1 MDFNSILSEMT
12 KGDNMKNMM
21 NLVGNMLNKNEDQ
34 DLGGMMNM
42 LGPMMSQ
49 LTGGNKGGDNLI
61 NMMVKYNFIF
71 QGGGQPIKQKLNN
84 DCKLKD
90 ILNDMIEE
98 DDSIT
103 EDVFLEL
110 LMELTL
116 NEIIKISSKSYIYK
130 LDGNFDSISKLRP
143 QLKNFVLN
151 KNKTNHELSEIYAKF
166 HCSKFNLPSQ
176 LKDKLIPN
184 FNLTTNM
191 EEIFKKHYF
200 SFVTLFMN
208 DSLSD
213 SEFSIQFK
221 VYLTLLIGE
230 ALSNLSTGFSNDKEI
245 AKQFI
250 KMNLEKIVLDSYEE
264 MGYVLKSIGG
274 VNSLMKLITE
284 TYEIYLKEKESLLK
298 NVQSNS
304 TSIDIVNYVY
314 YRLGNKS

>member
-61 NMMVKYNFIF
+61 NMMVNYNFIF

-151 KNKTNHELSEIYAKF
+151 KNKTNDELSEIYAKF

-298 NVQSNS
+298 NVQSKS

>member
-61 NMMVKYNFIF
+61 NMMVNYNFIF

-151 KNKTNHELSEIYAKF
+151 KNKTNDELSEIYAKF

-208 DSLSD
+208 
-213 SEFSIQFK
+213 
-221 VYLTLLIGE
+221 
-230 ALSNLSTGFSNDKEI
+230 
-245 AKQFI
+245 
-250 KMNLEKIVLDSYEE
+250 
-264 MGYVLKSIGG
+264 
-274 VNSLMKLITE
+274 
-284 TYEIYLKEKESLLK
+284 
-298 NVQSNS
+298 
-304 TSIDIVNYVY
+304 
-314 YRLGNKS
+314 

>member
-1 MDFNSILSEMT
+1 M
-12 KGDNMKNMM
+12 
-21 NLVGNMLNKNEDQ
+21 
-34 DLGGMMNM
+34 
-42 LGPMMSQ
+42 
-49 LTGGNKGGDNLI
+49 
-61 NMMVKYNFIF
+61 
-71 QGGGQPIKQKLNN
+71 
-84 DCKLKD
+84 
-90 ILNDMIEE
+90 
-98 DDSIT
+98 
-103 EDVFLEL
+103 
-110 LMELTL
+110 
-116 NEIIKISSKSYIYK
+116 
-130 LDGNFDSISKLRP
+130 
-143 QLKNFVLN
+143 KNFVLN
-151 KNKTNHELSEIYAKF
+151 KNKTNDELSEIYAKF

-298 NVQSNS
+298 NVQSKS

>member
-298 NVQSNS
+298 NVQSKS